1 MAEESKTNKKSQ
13 DVIFG
18 ANEEIRRAVDKLY
31 VKKTSAVVT
40 AAIFAVM
47 LSLIAAGFAFAA
59 GLNTGR
65 TQVEKHNTIKVV
77 TSETAGKEKA
87 Q

>member
-1 MAEESKTNKKSQ
+1 MAKESKTNKKSQ

-18 ANEEIRRAVDKLY
+18 ANEEVRRAVDKIY

-40 AAIFAVM
+40 SVIFAVM

-65 TQVEKHNTIKVV
+65 TRVEKYNTIKVV

>member
-1 MAEESKTNKKSQ
+1 MAKESKNKKSQ

-18 ANEEIRRAVDKLY
+18 ANEEIRRAVDRLY
-31 VKKTSAVVT
+31 VKKTSAIVT

-65 TQVEKHNTIKVV
+65 TQVEKYNTIKVV

>member
-1 MAEESKTNKKSQ
+1 MAKESKTTKKSQ

-31 VKKTSAVVT
+31 VKKTSAIMT

-47 LSLIAAGFAFAA
+47 LSLIAAGVAFAV

-65 TQVEKHNTIKVV
+65 TQVEKYNTIKVV